1 MEREREH
8 EAKQSSAAEAGGE
21 KNSPAV
27 VWQWSEPQKDREAGR
42 GGRPVTHLDDYRQ
55 AGNDRS
61 EATVTRWPLASRT
74 GEPGAEEVLIMVS
87 SGFTA
92 RSQRGLSRGGTNI
105 QALAA

>member
-8 EAKQSSAAEAGGE
+8 ETKQSEATEAGGA
-21 KNSPAV
+21 NSPAV
-27 VWQWSEPQKDREAGR
+27 VWQWSEPQKDREAERGR
-42 GGRPVTHLDDYRQ
+42 RPVTHLDDYRQ

-61 EATVTRWPLASRT
+61 EATVTRWPLPSRT

-87 SGFTA
+87 SGFTT
-92 RSQRGLSRGGTNI
+92 RSQRGLSRGGTTI

>member
-8 EAKQSSAAEAGGE
+8 EAKQNSAAEAGGE
-21 KNSPAV
+21 NSPAV
-27 VWQWSEPQKDREAGR
+27 VWQWSEPQRDREAERGR
-42 GGRPVTHLDDYRQ
+42 RQVTHLDDYRQ

-61 EATVTRWPLASRT
+61 EATVTRWTLSSRT